1 MDAVIGSYEA
11 VYFDDV
17 ASAVDYCHTLVP
29 FIVPR
34 ASTPLCD
41 DARAVVWFHVPRRST
56 ATTRE
61 GCYLFL
67 SAGALAAAQRAGLDI
82 PVSGSV
88 TRAMLPQ
95 ECVLLFG
102 DLTTER
108 VNRRRLEP
116 ARPVVRPI
124 PHQAPAP
131 QPAIDVRVT

>member
-1 MDAVIGSYEA
+1 MDATIGSYEA

-34 ASTPLCD
+34 ASAPHCD

-56 ATTRE
+56 ATTRD

-67 SAGALAAAQRAGLDI
+67 SAGALAAAHRAGLEI

-102 DLTTER
+102 DLTAER

-116 ARPVVRPI
+116 VRSVVRPI
-124 PHQAPAP
+124 PHQPPAP
-131 QPAIDVRVT
+131 RPAIDVRVT

>member
-34 ASTPLCD
+34 ASAPFCD

-56 ATTRE
+56 ATTRD

-67 SAGALAAAQRAGLDI
+67 STGALAAAQRAGLDI
-82 PVSGSV
+82 AVSGRV

-102 DLTTER
+102 DLTAER

-116 ARPVVRPI
+116 PRAVVRPV
-124 PHQAPAP
+124 PDRPPAP
-131 QPAIDVRVT
+131 RPAIDVRAT